1 MIRSLLQRRL
11 AERIPEH
18 LREKLPGS
26 YRVVGTKV
34 LVKLKPELSGY
45 EREIG
50 EALLDLVPG
59 ADSVFL
65 QVAIEGET
73 RKPRVRWL
81 AGSKESLTLHRE
93 AGCRFLVD
101 VRKFMWSSGNRGER
115 ERMKALV
122 KPGEL
127 VVDMFA
133 GIGYWSVPAA
143 VKGAEVVAAEINPEA
158 AEFLSANAILNR
170 TKVKVLEGDCR
181 ELPGLVEGADR
192 IIMGYLFETERFL
205 PAALEIARAGTE
217 IHMHRLVGREDAE
230 SMVRSVLAEYGIGF
244 SLRKRKVKSYA
255 PEVDHVVFDIKI
267 KSGKPARKFL

>member
-1 MIRSLLQRRL
+1 MIRSLLQRKL

-18 LREKLPGS
+18 LKEKLPGS

-34 LVKLKPELSGY
+34 LVKLKPELSDY

-73 RKPRVRWL
+73 RKPKVRWL

-93 AGCRFLVD
+93 AGCRFLLD

-158 AEFLSANAILNR
+158 AEFLSANAVLNR
-170 TKVKVLEGDCR
+170 TKVKILEGDCR
-181 ELPGLVEGADR
+181 ELPVLVERADR
-192 IIMGYLFETERFL
+192 IIMGYLFGTERFL
-205 PAALEIARAGTE
+205 PAALEMAGSGTE
-217 IHMHRLVGREDAE
+217 IHMHRLVGGEDAE
-230 SMVRSVLAEYGIGF
+230 AAVRSVLTESGFDF
-244 SLRKRKVKSYA
+244 SLKTRKVKSYA
-255 PEVDHVVFDIKI
+255 PKVNHVVFDIKI
-267 KSGKPARKFL
+267 KSGKAARKFL